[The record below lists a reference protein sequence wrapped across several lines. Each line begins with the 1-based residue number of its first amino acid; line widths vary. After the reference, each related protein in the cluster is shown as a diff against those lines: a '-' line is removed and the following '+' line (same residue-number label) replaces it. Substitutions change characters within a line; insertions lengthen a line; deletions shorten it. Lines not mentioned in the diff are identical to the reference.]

1 MMCVC
6 CDTSGYV
13 AAAAKNNA
21 VYLSTHAII
30 MWLHTRPR
38 IYRCG
43 APARFGTGGTTKL
56 SHATEDRQVDQP
68 VTLRVDTALQTSYAH
83 HRACTR
89 HALVA
94 TQRARGPIDATQL
107 MPLRLKVVL
116 LTDLHCSDFM
126 VNP

>member
-56 SHATEDRQVDQP
+56 PRRTGRLTNLSRSGLIQHCRHHTHTIEHAP
-68 VTLRVDTALQTSYAH
+68 GMLWW
-83 HRACTR
+83 
-89 HALVA
+89 
-94 TQRARGPIDATQL
+94 QRSVLGGPS
-107 MPLRLKVVL
+107 MRR
-116 LTDLHCSDFM
+116 S
-126 VNP
+126 